1 MCVCGCFFGASRLVR
16 WLISCWEEGER
27 TAVTPCKRFAFSGK
41 WIVKT
46 TLRLLRS
53 PGVSWRGRG
62 YRFSLFRTPSLFGKV
77 VGRGLLT
84 AGKSVCVCSLRIDGG
99 RAGVWR
105 SGSCSF
111 NEPPSFKTKP
121 KKKTRRDRHGTVW
134 DTTGLNCSCANLC
147 WEFKKKQ
154 TPMTLICSA
163 VQTHKHLVTYII
175 LFLIL
180 PTIEPVTIILIVYYI
195 TLTSNTVPMQSYD
208 FFLVFHGCQ
217 DDFRLKNNNR
227 TVTLIP
233 RVHFDSR

>member
-1 MCVCGCFFGASRLVR
+1 MGEGPVCG
-16 WLISCWEEGER
+16 
-27 TAVTPCKRFAFSGK
+27 AVAA
-41 WIVKT
+41 VH
-46 TLRLLRS
+46 
-53 PGVSWRGRG
+53 
-62 YRFSLFRTPSLFGKV
+62 
-77 VGRGLLT
+77 LT
-84 AGKSVCVCSLRIDGG
+84 SLRASKQNQIRKQGVTDTGPCG
-99 RAGVWR
+99 TPRASTAPVQICVG
-105 SGSCSF
+105 
-111 NEPPSFKTKP
+111 NL
-121 KKKTRRDRHGTVW
+121 KK
-134 DTTGLNCSCANLC
+134 N
-147 WEFKKKQ
+147 KK

-163 VQTHKHLVTYII
+163 VQTHKHLVTHII